1 MTSFLLQENGFF
13 LLLESN
19 GNIILQTTP
28 NLSPAK
34 TISNFV
40 DVALTPQADGTYDF
54 AIDTDGDFVKTQDI
68 DTAIYMSLST
78 DKRAA
83 SSEVSLPQNQRGWWG
98 NLLNADSDYEI
109 GSKMWLLDQSR
120 RTQDALNKGQQ
131 WVTDCLQWLITDGYV
146 KKITVTPAYVADGMQ
161 LKVQFN

>member
-19 GNIILQTTP
+19 GNIILQTSGTG
-28 NLSPAK
+28 PAK
-34 TISNFV
+34 TITSFV
-40 DVALTPQADGTYDF
+40 DIALIKQDDGTYDI
-54 AIDTDGDFVKTQDI
+54 AVDTDGDLVKTQDI
-68 DTAIYMSLST
+68 DTAIYMSLMT

-131 WVTDCLQWLITDGYV
+131 WVTDCLQWLVMDGYI
-146 KKITVTPAYVADGMQ
+146 KKITVTPEYVAAGMQ
-161 LKVQFN
+161 LKVEFN